1 MGNMACCESPN
12 NTKPANQNNTQ
23 VNKHV
28 DTLSPDNT
36 KLSSK
41 NPGIK
46 TTPNDGLIEE
56 PNLPREGK
64 PTSIGSS
71 AKMSGHN
78 SGGRISPASSVK
90 KNYSKL
96 PKDKIKPFKMANSF
110 LAHNKIIVCMIELE
124 NKQIATGSYDNTIK
138 IWDVNNQN
146 CENEIKE
153 DGKVFAL
160 LEFEPNLLLSA
171 IDKTPD
177 DVQEI
182 SQIRSEDIVINL
194 WDLNSANSDNK
205 IIHSF
210 TGHQLRINCLVKC
223 DDKFFAS
230 CSNDGDIIIWDYHLK
245 RQVNVLRG
253 HGDCVLCM
261 IQLNDGKL
269 CTGSADMTIKIW
281 DWERGLCEN
290 TLSGNTHWV
299 KCLCQLNNGYIISG
313 SHDNAV
319 IIWDNNYQK
328 VSDLKG
334 HSRSVRSICQIG
346 KTNYIATASFDH
358 TIRIWNI
365 INNECVQTLTEHV
378 SSVINVIYHS
388 EGYLISSSNDKTIKI
403 WKNA

>member
-12 NTKPANQNNTQ
+12 NTRPANQNNTQ

-28 DTLSPDNT
+28 DTLPPDNT
-36 KLSSK
+36 KLNSK
-41 NPGIK
+41 NPGTK
-46 TTPNDGLIEE
+46 TTPNNGLIEE
-56 PNLPREGK
+56 PSLSMEGK
-64 PTSIGSS
+64 RISIGTSV
-71 AKMSGHN
+71 KMSSHN

-138 IWDVNNQN
+138 IWDINNQN
-146 CENEIKE
+146 CENEIIE

-230 CSNDGDIIIWDYHLK
+230 CSNDGEIIIWDYHLRK
-245 RQVNVLRG
+245 KVHNLYG
-253 HGDCVLCM
+253 HADCILCL
-261 IQLNDGKL
+261 IRLNNGNL
-269 CTGSADMTIKIW
+269 CSGSADMTIKIW
-281 DWERGLCEN
+281 NWENASCIA
-290 TLSGNTHWV
+290 TLTGNKHWV
-299 KCLCQLNNGYIISG
+299 KCLCQLSNGYILSG
-313 SHDNAV
+313 SHDNL
-319 IIWDNNYQK
+319 IKIWDSYNQF
-328 VSDLKG
+328 VTDLKG
-334 HSRSVRSICQIG
+334 HTESVRSICQIG
-346 KTNYIATASFDH
+346 KTNYIASASFDH
-358 TIRIWNI
+358 TIKIWDLNT
-365 INNECVQTLTEHV
+365 NECIQTLTEHT
-378 SSVINVIYHS
+378 SSVINILYHS
-388 EGYLISSSNDKTIKI
+388 DGYLISSSKDKTIKI
-403 WKNA
+403 WK

>member
-12 NTKPANQNNTQ
+12 NTRPANQNNTQ

-28 DTLSPDNT
+28 DTLAPDNT
-36 KLSSK
+36 KLNSK

-56 PNLPREGK
+56 PNLSREGK
-64 PTSIGSS
+64 RISIGSS
-71 AKMSGHN
+71 VKMSSHN

-146 CENEIKE
+146 CENEIIE

-230 CSNDGDIIIWDYHLK
+230 CSNDGEIIIWDYHLRK
-245 RQVNVLRG
+245 KVHNLLG
-253 HGDCVLCM
+253 HADCILCL
-261 IQLNDGKL
+261 IRLNNGNL
-269 CTGSADMTIKIW
+269 CSGSADKTIKIW
-281 DWERGLCEN
+281 NWENASCIA
-290 TLSGNTHWV
+290 TLTGNEHWV
-299 KCLCQLNNGYIISG
+299 KCLCQLSNGYILSG
-313 SHDNAV
+313 SHDNL
-319 IIWDNNYQK
+319 IKIWDSYNQF
-328 VSDLKG
+328 VTDLKG
-334 HSRSVRSICQIG
+334 HTESVRSICQIG
-346 KTNYIATASFDH
+346 KTNYIASASFDH
-358 TIRIWNI
+358 TIKIWDLNT
-365 INNECVQTLTEHV
+365 NECIQTLTEHT
-378 SSVINVIYHS
+378 SSVINILYHS
-388 EGYLISSSNDKTIKI
+388 DGYLISSSKDKTIKI
-403 WKNA
+403 WK

>member
-12 NTKPANQNNTQ
+12 NTRPANQNNTQ

-56 PNLPREGK
+56 PNLSREGK
-64 PTSIGSS
+64 RISIGSS
-71 AKMSGHN
+71 VKMSSHN

-146 CENEIKE
+146 CENEIIE

-230 CSNDGDIIIWDYHLK
+230 CSNDGEIIIWDYHLRK
-245 RQVNVLRG
+245 KVHNLYG
-253 HGDCVLCM
+253 HADCILCL
-261 IQLNDGKL
+261 IRLNDGNL
-269 CTGSADMTIKIW
+269 CSGSADKTIKIW
-281 DWERGLCEN
+281 NWENASCIA
-290 TLSGNTHWV
+290 TLEGNEHWV
-299 KCLCQLNNGYIISG
+299 KCLCQLSNGYILSG
-313 SHDNAV
+313 SHDNL
-319 IIWDNNYQK
+319 IKIWDNYNQF
-328 VSDLKG
+328 VTDLKG
-334 HSRSVRSICQIG
+334 HTESVRSICQIG
-346 KTNYIATASFDH
+346 KTNYIASASFDH
-358 TIRIWNI
+358 TIKIWDLNT
-365 INNECVQTLTEHV
+365 NECIQTLTEHT
-378 SSVINVIYHS
+378 SSVINILYHS
-388 EGYLISSSNDKTIKI
+388 DGYLISSSKDKTIKI
-403 WKNA
+403 WK

>member
-1 MGNMACCESPN
+1 MGNMACCESTN
-12 NTKPANQNNTQ
+12 NTKPANPKTNTQ
-23 VNKHV
+23 TNKHI
-28 DTLSPDNT
+28 DTLPPDNT
-36 KLSSK
+36 KLNSK

-56 PNLPREGK
+56 PNLSREGK
-64 PTSIGSS
+64 RISIGSS
-71 AKMSGHN
+71 VKMSSHN

-146 CENEIKE
+146 CENEIIE

-230 CSNDGDIIIWDYHLK
+230 CSNDGEIIIWDYHLRK
-245 RQVNVLRG
+245 KVHNLLG
-253 HGDCVLCM
+253 HADCILCL
-261 IQLNDGKL
+261 IRLNNGNL
-269 CTGSADMTIKIW
+269 CSGSADKTIKIW
-281 DWERGLCEN
+281 NWENASCIA
-290 TLSGNTHWV
+290 TLTGNEHWV
-299 KCLCQLNNGYIISG
+299 KCLCQLSNGYILSG
-313 SHDNAV
+313 SHDNL
-319 IIWDNNYQK
+319 IKIWDSYNQF
-328 VSDLKG
+328 VTDLKG
-334 HSRSVRSICQIG
+334 HTESVRSICQIG
-346 KTNYIATASFDH
+346 KTNYIASASFDH
-358 TIRIWNI
+358 TIKIWDLNT
-365 INNECVQTLTEHV
+365 NECIQTLTEHT
-378 SSVINVIYHS
+378 SSVINILYHS
-388 EGYLISSSNDKTIKI
+388 DGYLISSSKDKTIKI
-403 WKNA
+403 WK

>member
-12 NTKPANQNNTQ
+12 NTRPANQNNTQ

-36 KLSSK
+36 KLNSK

-56 PNLPREGK
+56 PNLSREGK
-64 PTSIGSS
+64 RISIGSS
-71 AKMSGHN
+71 VKMSSHN

-138 IWDVNNQN
+138 IWDINNQN
-146 CENEIKE
+146 CENEIIE

-230 CSNDGDIIIWDYHLK
+230 CSNDGEIIIWDYHLRK
-245 RQVNVLRG
+245 KVHNLLG
-253 HGDCVLCM
+253 HADCILCL
-261 IQLNDGKL
+261 IRLNNGNL
-269 CTGSADMTIKIW
+269 CSGSADKTIKIW
-281 DWERGLCEN
+281 NWENASCIA
-290 TLSGNTHWV
+290 TLTGNEHWV
-299 KCLCQLNNGYIISG
+299 KCLCQLSNGYILSG
-313 SHDNAV
+313 SHDNL
-319 IIWDNNYQK
+319 IKIWDNYNQF
-328 VSDLKG
+328 VTDLKG
-334 HSRSVRSICQIG
+334 HTESVRSICQIG
-346 KTNYIATASFDH
+346 KTNYIASASFDH
-358 TIRIWNI
+358 TIKIWDLNT
-365 INNECVQTLTEHV
+365 NECIQTLTEHT
-378 SSVINVIYHS
+378 SSVINILYHS
-388 EGYLISSSNDKTIKI
+388 DGYLISSSKDKTIKI
-403 WKNA
+403 WK

>member
-12 NTKPANQNNTQ
+12 NTRPANQNNTQ

-28 DTLSPDNT
+28 DTLPPDNT
-36 KLSSK
+36 KLNSK

-56 PNLPREGK
+56 PNLSREGK
-64 PTSIGSS
+64 RISIGSS
-71 AKMSGHN
+71 VKMSSHN

-138 IWDVNNQN
+138 IWDINNQN
-146 CENEIKE
+146 CENEIIE

-230 CSNDGDIIIWDYHLK
+230 CSNDGEIIIWDYHLRK
-245 RQVNVLRG
+245 KVHNLYG
-253 HGDCVLCM
+253 HADCILCL
-261 IQLNDGKL
+261 IRLNNGNL
-269 CTGSADMTIKIW
+269 CSGSADKTIKIW
-281 DWERGLCEN
+281 NWENASCIA
-290 TLSGNTHWV
+290 TLKGNEHWV
-299 KCLCQLNNGYIISG
+299 KCLCQLSNGYILSG
-313 SHDNAV
+313 SHDNL
-319 IIWDNNYQK
+319 IKIWDSYNQF
-328 VSDLKG
+328 VTDLKG
-334 HSRSVRSICQIG
+334 HTESVRSICQIG
-346 KTNYIATASFDH
+346 KTNYIASASFDH
-358 TIRIWNI
+358 TIKIWDLNT
-365 INNECVQTLTEHV
+365 NECIQTLTEHT
-378 SSVINVIYHS
+378 SSVINILYHS
-388 EGYLISSSNDKTIKI
+388 DGYLISSSKDKTIKI
-403 WKNA
+403 WK

>member
-12 NTKPANQNNTQ
+12 NTRPANQNNTQ

-36 KLSSK
+36 KLNSK

-56 PNLPREGK
+56 PNLSREGK
-64 PTSIGSS
+64 RISIGSS
-71 AKMSGHN
+71 VKMSSHN

-146 CENEIKE
+146 CENEIIE

-230 CSNDGDIIIWDYHLK
+230 CSNDGEIIIWDYHLRK
-245 RQVNVLRG
+245 KVHNLLG
-253 HGDCVLCM
+253 HADCILCL
-261 IQLNDGKL
+261 IRLNNGNL
-269 CTGSADMTIKIW
+269 CSGSADKTIKIW
-281 DWERGLCEN
+281 NWENASCIA
-290 TLSGNTHWV
+290 TLEGNEHWV
-299 KCLCQLNNGYIISG
+299 KCLCQLSNGYILSG
-313 SHDNAV
+313 SHDNL
-319 IIWDNNYQK
+319 IKIWDNYNQF
-328 VSDLKG
+328 VTDLKG
-334 HSRSVRSICQIG
+334 HTESVRSICQIG
-346 KTNYIATASFDH
+346 KTNYIASASFDH
-358 TIRIWNI
+358 TIKIWDLNT
-365 INNECVQTLTEHV
+365 NECIQTLTEHT
-378 SSVINVIYHS
+378 SSVINILYHS
-388 EGYLISSSNDKTIKI
+388 DGYLISSSKDKTIKI
-403 WKNA
+403 WK

>member
-12 NTKPANQNNTQ
+12 NTRPANQNNTQ

-28 DTLSPDNT
+28 DTLPPDNT
-36 KLSSK
+36 KLNSK

-56 PNLPREGK
+56 PNLSRGGK
-64 PTSIGSS
+64 RISIGSS
-71 AKMSGHN
+71 VKMSSHN

-146 CENEIKE
+146 CENEIIE

-230 CSNDGDIIIWDYHLK
+230 CSNDGEIIIWDYHLRK
-245 RQVNVLRG
+245 KVHNLLG
-253 HGDCVLCM
+253 HADCILCL
-261 IQLNDGKL
+261 IRLNNGNL
-269 CTGSADMTIKIW
+269 CSGSADKTIKIW
-281 DWERGLCEN
+281 NWENASCIA
-290 TLSGNTHWV
+290 TLEGNEHWV
-299 KCLCQLNNGYIISG
+299 KCLCQLSNGYILSG
-313 SHDNAV
+313 SHDNL
-319 IIWDNNYQK
+319 IKIWDNYNQF
-328 VSDLKG
+328 VTDLKG
-334 HSRSVRSICQIG
+334 HTESVRSICQIG
-346 KTNYIATASFDH
+346 KTNYIASASFDH
-358 TIRIWNI
+358 TIKIWDLNT
-365 INNECVQTLTEHV
+365 NECIQTLTEHT
-378 SSVINVIYHS
+378 SSVINILYHS
-388 EGYLISSSNDKTIKI
+388 DGYLISSSKDKTIKI
-403 WKNA
+403 WK

>member
-12 NTKPANQNNTQ
+12 NTRPANQNNTQ

-28 DTLSPDNT
+28 DTLPPDNT
-36 KLSSK
+36 KLNSK

-56 PNLPREGK
+56 PNLSREGK
-64 PTSIGSS
+64 RISIGSS
-71 AKMSGHN
+71 VKMSSHN

-146 CENEIKE
+146 CENEIIE

-230 CSNDGDIIIWDYHLK
+230 CSNDGEIIIWDYHLRK
-245 RQVNVLRG
+245 KVHNLLG
-253 HGDCVLCM
+253 HADCILCL
-261 IQLNDGKL
+261 IRLNNGNL
-269 CTGSADMTIKIW
+269 CSGSADKTIKIW
-281 DWERGLCEN
+281 NWENASCIA
-290 TLSGNTHWV
+290 TLTGNEHWV
-299 KCLCQLNNGYIISG
+299 KCLCQLSNGYILSG
-313 SHDNAV
+313 SHDNL
-319 IIWDNNYQK
+319 IKIWDSYNQF
-328 VSDLKG
+328 VTDLKG
-334 HSRSVRSICQIG
+334 HTESVRSICQIG
-346 KTNYIATASFDH
+346 KTNYIASASFDH
-358 TIRIWNI
+358 TIKIWDLNT
-365 INNECVQTLTEHV
+365 NECIQTLTEHT
-378 SSVINVIYHS
+378 SSVINILYHS
-388 EGYLISSSNDKTIKI
+388 DGYLISSSKDKTIKI
-403 WKNA
+403 WK

>member
-1 MGNMACCESPN
+1 MGNMACCESTN
-12 NTKPANQNNTQ
+12 NTKPANPKTNTQ
-23 VNKHV
+23 TNKHI
-28 DTLSPDNT
+28 DTLPPDNT
-36 KLSSK
+36 KLNSK
-41 NPGIK
+41 SPGIK

-56 PNLPREGK
+56 PNLSREGK
-64 PTSIGSS
+64 RISIGSS
-71 AKMSGHN
+71 VKMSSHN

-146 CENEIKE
+146 CENEIIE

-230 CSNDGDIIIWDYHLK
+230 CSNDGEIIIWDYHLRK
-245 RQVNVLRG
+245 KVHNLLG
-253 HGDCVLCM
+253 HADCILCL
-261 IQLNDGKL
+261 IRLNDGNL
-269 CTGSADMTIKIW
+269 CSGSADKTIKIW
-281 DWERGLCEN
+281 NWENASCIA
-290 TLSGNTHWV
+290 TLEGNEHWV
-299 KCLCQLNNGYIISG
+299 KCLCQLSNGYILSG
-313 SHDNAV
+313 SHDNL
-319 IIWDNNYQK
+319 IKIWDNYNQF
-328 VSDLKG
+328 VTDLKG
-334 HSRSVRSICQIG
+334 HTESVRSICQIG
-346 KTNYIATASFDH
+346 KTNYIASASFDH
-358 TIRIWNI
+358 TIKIWDLNT
-365 INNECVQTLTEHV
+365 NECIQTLTEHT
-378 SSVINVIYHS
+378 SSVINILYHS
-388 EGYLISSSNDKTIKI
+388 DGYLISSSKDKTIKI
-403 WKNA
+403 WK

>member
-12 NTKPANQNNTQ
+12 NTRPANQNNTQ

-28 DTLSPDNT
+28 DTLPPDNT

-56 PNLPREGK
+56 PNLSREGK
-64 PTSIGSS
+64 RISIGSS
-71 AKMSGHN
+71 VKMSSHN

-138 IWDVNNQN
+138 IWDINNQN
-146 CENEIKE
+146 CENEIIE

-171 IDKTPD
+171 VDKTPD

-230 CSNDGDIIIWDYHLK
+230 CSNDGEIIIWDYHLRK
-245 RQVNVLRG
+245 KVHNLYG
-253 HGDCVLCM
+253 HADCILCL
-261 IQLNDGKL
+261 IRLNNGNL
-269 CTGSADMTIKIW
+269 CSGSADKTIKIW
-281 DWERGLCEN
+281 NWENASCIA
-290 TLSGNTHWV
+290 TLEGNEHWV
-299 KCLCQLNNGYIISG
+299 KCLCQLSNGYILSG
-313 SHDNAV
+313 SHDNL
-319 IIWDNNYQK
+319 IKIWDNYNQF
-328 VSDLKG
+328 VTDLKG
-334 HSRSVRSICQIG
+334 HTESVRSICQIG
-346 KTNYIATASFDH
+346 KTNYIASASFDH
-358 TIRIWNI
+358 TIKIWDLNT
-365 INNECVQTLTEHV
+365 NECIQTLTEHT
-378 SSVINVIYHS
+378 SSVINILYHS
-388 EGYLISSSNDKTIKI
+388 DGYLISSSKDKTIKI
-403 WKNA
+403 WK

>member
-1 MGNMACCESPN
+1 MGNMACCESTN
-12 NTKPANQNNTQ
+12 NTKPANPKTNTQ
-23 VNKHV
+23 TNKHI
-28 DTLSPDNT
+28 DTLPPDNT
-36 KLSSK
+36 KLNSK

-56 PNLPREGK
+56 PNLSREGK
-64 PTSIGSS
+64 RISIGSS
-71 AKMSGHN
+71 VKMSSHN

-146 CENEIKE
+146 CENEIIE

-230 CSNDGDIIIWDYHLK
+230 CSNDGEIIIWDYHLRK
-245 RQVNVLRG
+245 KVHNLLG
-253 HGDCVLCM
+253 HADCILCL
-261 IQLNDGKL
+261 IRLNNGNL
-269 CTGSADMTIKIW
+269 CSGSADKTIKIW
-281 DWERGLCEN
+281 NWENASCIA
-290 TLSGNTHWV
+290 TLKGNEHWV
-299 KCLCQLNNGYIISG
+299 KCLCQLSNGYILSG
-313 SHDNAV
+313 SHDNL
-319 IIWDNNYQK
+319 IKIWDNYNQF
-328 VSDLKG
+328 VTDLKG
-334 HSRSVRSICQIG
+334 HTESVRSICQIG
-346 KTNYIATASFDH
+346 KTNYIASASFDH
-358 TIRIWNI
+358 TIKIWDLNT
-365 INNECVQTLTEHV
+365 NECIQTLTEHT
-378 SSVINVIYHS
+378 SSVINILYHS
-388 EGYLISSSNDKTIKI
+388 DGYLISSSKDKTIKI
-403 WKNA
+403 WK

>member
-1 MGNMACCESPN
+1 MGNMACCESTN
-12 NTKPANQNNTQ
+12 NTKANPKTNTQ
-23 VNKHV
+23 TNKHI
-28 DTLSPDNT
+28 DTLPPDNT
-36 KLSSK
+36 KLNSK

-64 PTSIGSS
+64 TTSIGSS
-71 AKMSGHN
+71 VKMSSHN

-146 CENEIKE
+146 CENEIIE

-230 CSNDGDIIIWDYHLK
+230 CSNDGEIIIWDYHLRK
-245 RQVNVLRG
+245 KVHNLLG
-253 HGDCVLCM
+253 HADCILCL
-261 IQLNDGKL
+261 IRLNNGNL
-269 CTGSADMTIKIW
+269 CSGSADKTIKIW
-281 DWERGLCEN
+281 NWENASCIA
-290 TLSGNTHWV
+290 TLTGNEHWV
-299 KCLCQLNNGYIISG
+299 KCLCQLSNGYILSG
-313 SHDNAV
+313 SHDNL
-319 IIWDNNYQK
+319 IKIWDNYNQF
-328 VSDLKG
+328 VTDLKG
-334 HSRSVRSICQIG
+334 HTESVRSICQIG
-346 KTNYIATASFDH
+346 KTNYIASASFDH
-358 TIRIWNI
+358 TIKIWDLNT
-365 INNECVQTLTEHV
+365 NECIQTLTEHT
-378 SSVINVIYHS
+378 SSVINILYHS
-388 EGYLISSSNDKTIKI
+388 DGYLISSSKDKTIKI
-403 WKNA
+403 WK

>member
-12 NTKPANQNNTQ
+12 NTRPANQNNTQ

-28 DTLSPDNT
+28 DTLPPDNT
-36 KLSSK
+36 KLNSK

-56 PNLPREGK
+56 PNLSREGK
-64 PTSIGSS
+64 RISIGSS
-71 AKMSGHN
+71 VKMSSHN
-78 SGGRISPASSVK
+78 SGGRISPVSSVK

-146 CENEIKE
+146 CENEIIE

-230 CSNDGDIIIWDYHLK
+230 CSNDGEIIIWDYHLRK
-245 RQVNVLRG
+245 KVHNLYG
-253 HGDCVLCM
+253 HADCILCL
-261 IQLNDGKL
+261 IRLNNGNL
-269 CTGSADMTIKIW
+269 CSGSADMTIKIW
-281 DWERGLCEN
+281 NWENASCIA
-290 TLSGNTHWV
+290 TLTGNKHWV
-299 KCLCQLNNGYIISG
+299 KCLCQLSNGYILSG
-313 SHDNAV
+313 SHDNL
-319 IIWDNNYQK
+319 IKIWDSYNQF
-328 VSDLKG
+328 VTDLKG
-334 HSRSVRSICQIG
+334 HTESVRSICQIG
-346 KTNYIATASFDH
+346 KTNYIASASFDH
-358 TIRIWNI
+358 TIKIWDLNT
-365 INNECVQTLTEHV
+365 NECIQTLTEHT
-378 SSVINVIYHS
+378 SSVINILYHS
-388 EGYLISSSNDKTIKI
+388 DGYLISSSKDKTIKI
-403 WKNA
+403 WK

>member
-12 NTKPANQNNTQ
+12 NTRPANQNNTQ

-28 DTLSPDNT
+28 DTLPPDNT

-56 PNLPREGK
+56 PNLSREGK
-64 PTSIGSS
+64 RISIGSS
-71 AKMSGHN
+71 VKMSSHN

-146 CENEIKE
+146 CENEIIE

-230 CSNDGDIIIWDYHLK
+230 CSNDGEIIIWDYHLRK
-245 RQVNVLRG
+245 KVHNLYG
-253 HGDCVLCM
+253 HADCILCL
-261 IQLNDGKL
+261 IRLNNGNL
-269 CTGSADMTIKIW
+269 CSGSADMTIKIW
-281 DWERGLCEN
+281 NWENASCIA
-290 TLSGNTHWV
+290 TLTGNEHWV
-299 KCLCQLNNGYIISG
+299 KCLCQLSNGYILSG
-313 SHDNAV
+313 SHDNL
-319 IIWDNNYQK
+319 IKIWDNYNQF
-328 VSDLKG
+328 VTDLKG
-334 HSRSVRSICQIG
+334 HTESVRSICQIG
-346 KTNYIATASFDH
+346 KTNYIASASFDH
-358 TIRIWNI
+358 TIKIWDLNT
-365 INNECVQTLTEHV
+365 NECIQTLTEHT
-378 SSVINVIYHS
+378 SSVINILYHS
-388 EGYLISSSNDKTIKI
+388 DGYLISSSKDKTIKI
-403 WKNA
+403 WK

>member
-1 MGNMACCESPN
+1 MGNMACCESTN
-12 NTKPANQNNTQ
+12 NTKPANPKTNTQ
-23 VNKHV
+23 TNKHI
-28 DTLSPDNT
+28 DTLPPDNT
-36 KLSSK
+36 KLNSK

-56 PNLPREGK
+56 PNLSREGK
-64 PTSIGSS
+64 RISIGSS
-71 AKMSGHN
+71 VKMSSHN

-146 CENEIKE
+146 CENEIIE

-230 CSNDGDIIIWDYHLK
+230 CSNDGEIIIWDYHLRK
-245 RQVNVLRG
+245 KVHNLLG
-253 HGDCVLCM
+253 HADCILCL
-261 IQLNDGKL
+261 IRLNNGNL
-269 CTGSADMTIKIW
+269 CSGSADKTIKIW
-281 DWERGLCEN
+281 NWENASCIA
-290 TLSGNTHWV
+290 TLTGNEHWV
-299 KCLCQLNNGYIISG
+299 KCLCQLSNGYILSG
-313 SHDNAV
+313 SHDNL
-319 IIWDNNYQK
+319 IKIWDNYNQF
-328 VSDLKG
+328 VTDLKG
-334 HSRSVRSICQIG
+334 HTESVRSICQIG
-346 KTNYIATASFDH
+346 KTNYIASASFDH
-358 TIRIWNI
+358 TIKIWDLNT
-365 INNECVQTLTEHV
+365 NECIQTLTEHT
-378 SSVINVIYHS
+378 SSVINILYHS
-388 EGYLISSSNDKTIKI
+388 DGYLISSSKDKTIKI
-403 WKNA
+403 WK

>member
-12 NTKPANQNNTQ
+12 NTRPANQNNTQ

-28 DTLSPDNT
+28 DTLPPDNT

-56 PNLPREGK
+56 PNLSREGK
-64 PTSIGSS
+64 RISIGSS
-71 AKMSGHN
+71 VKMSSHN

-146 CENEIKE
+146 CENEIIE

-230 CSNDGDIIIWDYHLK
+230 CSNDGEIIIWDYHLRK
-245 RQVNVLRG
+245 KVHNLLG
-253 HGDCVLCM
+253 HADCILCL
-261 IQLNDGKL
+261 IRLNNGNL
-269 CTGSADMTIKIW
+269 CSGSADKTIKIW
-281 DWERGLCEN
+281 NWENASCIA
-290 TLSGNTHWV
+290 TLTGNEHWV
-299 KCLCQLNNGYIISG
+299 KCLCQLSNGYILSG
-313 SHDNAV
+313 SHDNL
-319 IIWDNNYQK
+319 IKIWDSYNQF
-328 VSDLKG
+328 VTDLKG
-334 HSRSVRSICQIG
+334 HTESVRSICQIG
-346 KTNYIATASFDH
+346 KTNYIASASFDH
-358 TIRIWNI
+358 TIKIWDLNT
-365 INNECVQTLTEHV
+365 NECIQTLTEHT
-378 SSVINVIYHS
+378 SSVINILYHS
-388 EGYLISSSNDKTIKI
+388 DGYLISSSKDKTIKI
-403 WKNA
+403 WK

>member
-12 NTKPANQNNTQ
+12 NTRPANQNNTQ

-28 DTLSPDNT
+28 DTLPPDNT

-41 NPGIK
+41 NTGIK

-56 PNLPREGK
+56 PNLSREGK
-64 PTSIGSS
+64 RISIGSS
-71 AKMSGHN
+71 VKMSSHN

-146 CENEIKE
+146 CENEIIE

-230 CSNDGDIIIWDYHLK
+230 CSNDGEIIIWDYHLRK
-245 RQVNVLRG
+245 KVHNLLG
-253 HGDCVLCM
+253 HADCILCL
-261 IQLNDGKL
+261 IRLNNGNL
-269 CTGSADMTIKIW
+269 CSGSADKTIKIW
-281 DWERGLCEN
+281 NWENASCIA
-290 TLSGNTHWV
+290 TLTGNEHWV
-299 KCLCQLNNGYIISG
+299 KCLCQLSNGYILSG
-313 SHDNAV
+313 SHDNL
-319 IIWDNNYQK
+319 IKIWDNYNQF
-328 VSDLKG
+328 VTDLKG
-334 HSRSVRSICQIG
+334 HTESVRSICQIG
-346 KTNYIATASFDH
+346 KTNYIASASFDH
-358 TIRIWNI
+358 TIKIWDLNT
-365 INNECVQTLTEHV
+365 NECIQTLTEHT
-378 SSVINVIYHS
+378 SSVINILYHS
-388 EGYLISSSNDKTIKI
+388 DGYLISSSKDKTIKI
-403 WKNA
+403 WK

>member
-12 NTKPANQNNTQ
+12 NTRPANQNNTQ

-28 DTLSPDNT
+28 DTLPPDNT

-56 PNLPREGK
+56 PNLSREGK
-64 PTSIGSS
+64 RISIGSS
-71 AKMSGHN
+71 VKMSSHN

-146 CENEIKE
+146 CENEIIE

-230 CSNDGDIIIWDYHLK
+230 CSNDGEIIIWDYHLRK
-245 RQVNVLRG
+245 KVHNLLG
-253 HGDCVLCM
+253 HADCILCL
-261 IQLNDGKL
+261 IRLNNGNL
-269 CTGSADMTIKIW
+269 CSGSADKTIKIW
-281 DWERGLCEN
+281 NWENASCIA
-290 TLSGNTHWV
+290 TLEGNEHWV
-299 KCLCQLNNGYIISG
+299 KCLCQLSNGYILSG
-313 SHDNAV
+313 SHDNL
-319 IIWDNNYQK
+319 IKIWDSYNQF
-328 VSDLKG
+328 VTDLKG
-334 HSRSVRSICQIG
+334 HTESVRSICQIG
-346 KTNYIATASFDH
+346 KTNYIASASFDH
-358 TIRIWNI
+358 TIKIWDLNT
-365 INNECVQTLTEHV
+365 NECIQTLTEHT
-378 SSVINVIYHS
+378 SSVINILYHS
-388 EGYLISSSNDKTIKI
+388 DGYLISSSKDKTIKI
-403 WKNA
+403 WK

>member
-28 DTLSPDNT
+28 DTLPPDNT

-41 NPGIK
+41 NPGTK
-46 TTPNDGLIEE
+46 TTPKNGLIEE
-56 PNLPREGK
+56 PSLPREGK
-64 PTSIGSS
+64 RISIGSS
-71 AKMSGHN
+71 VKMSSHN

-230 CSNDGDIIIWDYHLK
+230 CSNDGEIIIWDYHLRK
-245 RQVNVLRG
+245 KVHNLLG
-253 HGDCVLCM
+253 HADCILCL
-261 IQLNDGKL
+261 IRLNNGNL
-269 CTGSADMTIKIW
+269 CSGSADKTIKIW
-281 DWERGLCEN
+281 NWENASCIA
-290 TLSGNTHWV
+290 TLEGNEHWV
-299 KCLCQLNNGYIISG
+299 KCLCQLSNGYILSG
-313 SHDNAV
+313 SHDNL
-319 IIWDNNYQK
+319 IKIWDSYNQF
-328 VSDLKG
+328 VTDLKG
-334 HSRSVRSICQIG
+334 HTESVRSICQIG
-346 KTNYIATASFDH
+346 KTNYIASASFDH
-358 TIRIWNI
+358 TIKIWDLNT
-365 INNECVQTLTEHV
+365 NECIQTLTEHT
-378 SSVINVIYHS
+378 SSVINILYHS
-388 EGYLISSSNDKTIKI
+388 DGYLISSSKDKTIKI
-403 WKNA
+403 WK

>member
-12 NTKPANQNNTQ
+12 NTRPANQNNTQ

-28 DTLSPDNT
+28 DTLPPDNT

-56 PNLPREGK
+56 PNLSREGK
-64 PTSIGSS
+64 RISIGSS
-71 AKMSGHN
+71 VKMSSHN

-146 CENEIKE
+146 CENEIIE

-230 CSNDGDIIIWDYHLK
+230 CSNDGEIIIWDYHLRK
-245 RQVNVLRG
+245 KVHNLLG
-253 HGDCVLCM
+253 HADCILCL
-261 IQLNDGKL
+261 IRLNNGNL
-269 CTGSADMTIKIW
+269 CSGSADKTIKIW
-281 DWERGLCEN
+281 NWENASCIA
-290 TLSGNTHWV
+290 TLEGNEHWV
-299 KCLCQLNNGYIISG
+299 KCLCQLSNGYILSG
-313 SHDNAV
+313 SHDNL
-319 IIWDNNYQK
+319 IKIWDNYNQF
-328 VSDLKG
+328 VTDLKG
-334 HSRSVRSICQIG
+334 HTESVRSICQIG
-346 KTNYIATASFDH
+346 KTNYIASASFDH
-358 TIRIWNI
+358 TIKIWDLNT
-365 INNECVQTLTEHV
+365 NECIQTLTEHT
-378 SSVINVIYHS
+378 SSVINILYHPD
-388 EGYLISSSNDKTIKI
+388 GYLISSSKDKTIKI
-403 WKNA
+403 WK

>member
-12 NTKPANQNNTQ
+12 NTRPANQNNTQ
-23 VNKHV
+23 VNKHI

-36 KLSSK
+36 KLNSK

-56 PNLPREGK
+56 PNLSREGK
-64 PTSIGSS
+64 RISIGSS
-71 AKMSGHN
+71 VKMSSHN

-146 CENEIKE
+146 CENEIIE

-230 CSNDGDIIIWDYHLK
+230 CSNDGEIIIWDYHLRK
-245 RQVNVLRG
+245 KVHKLLG
-253 HGDCVLCM
+253 HADCILCL
-261 IQLNDGKL
+261 IRLNNGNL
-269 CTGSADMTIKIW
+269 CSGSADMTIKIW
-281 DWERGLCEN
+281 NWENASCIA
-290 TLSGNTHWV
+290 TLTGNEHWV
-299 KCLCQLNNGYIISG
+299 KCLCQLSNGYILSG
-313 SHDNAV
+313 SHDNL
-319 IIWDNNYQK
+319 IKIWDSYNQF
-328 VSDLKG
+328 VTDLKG
-334 HSRSVRSICQIG
+334 HTESVRSICQIG
-346 KTNYIATASFDH
+346 KTNYIASASFDH
-358 TIRIWNI
+358 TIKIWDLNT
-365 INNECVQTLTEHV
+365 NECIQTLTEHT
-378 SSVINVIYHS
+378 SSVINILYHS
-388 EGYLISSSNDKTIKI
+388 DGYLISSSKDKTIKI
-403 WKNA
+403 WK

>member
-12 NTKPANQNNTQ
+12 NTRPANQNNTQ

-28 DTLSPDNT
+28 DTLPPDNT

-56 PNLPREGK
+56 PNLSREGK
-64 PTSIGSS
+64 RISIGSS
-71 AKMSGHN
+71 VKMSSHN

-138 IWDVNNQN
+138 IWDINNQN
-146 CENEIKE
+146 CENEIIE

-230 CSNDGDIIIWDYHLK
+230 CSNDGEIIIWDYHLRK
-245 RQVNVLRG
+245 KVHNLLG
-253 HGDCVLCM
+253 HADCILCL
-261 IQLNDGKL
+261 IRLNNGNL
-269 CTGSADMTIKIW
+269 CSGSADKTIKIW
-281 DWERGLCEN
+281 NWENASCIA
-290 TLSGNTHWV
+290 TLTGNEHWV
-299 KCLCQLNNGYIISG
+299 KCLCQLSNGYILSG
-313 SHDNAV
+313 SHDNL
-319 IIWDNNYQK
+319 IKIWDSYNQF
-328 VSDLKG
+328 VTDLRG
-334 HSRSVRSICQIG
+334 HTESVRSICQIG
-346 KTNYIATASFDH
+346 KTNYIASASFDH
-358 TIRIWNI
+358 TIKIWDLNT
-365 INNECVQTLTEHV
+365 NECIQTLTEHT
-378 SSVINVIYHS
+378 SSVINILYHS
-388 EGYLISSSNDKTIKI
+388 DGYLISSSKDKTIKI
-403 WKNA
+403 WK

>member
-1 MGNMACCESPN
+1 MGNMACCESTN
-12 NTKPANQNNTQ
+12 NTKPANPKTNTQ
-23 VNKHV
+23 TNKHI
-28 DTLSPDNT
+28 DTLPPDNT
-36 KLSSK
+36 KLNSK

-56 PNLPREGK
+56 PNLSREGK
-64 PTSIGSS
+64 RISIGSS
-71 AKMSGHN
+71 VKMSSHN

-146 CENEIKE
+146 CENEIIE

-230 CSNDGDIIIWDYHLK
+230 CSNDGEIIIWDYHLRK
-245 RQVNVLRG
+245 KVHNLYG
-253 HGDCVLCM
+253 HADCILCL
-261 IQLNDGKL
+261 IRLNNGNL
-269 CTGSADMTIKIW
+269 CSGSADKTIKIW
-281 DWERGLCEN
+281 NWENASCIA
-290 TLSGNTHWV
+290 TLEGNEHWV
-299 KCLCQLNNGYIISG
+299 KCLCQLSNGYILSG
-313 SHDNAV
+313 SHDNL
-319 IIWDNNYQK
+319 IKIWDNYNQF
-328 VSDLKG
+328 VTDLKG
-334 HSRSVRSICQIG
+334 HTESVRSICQIG
-346 KTNYIATASFDH
+346 KTNYIASASFDH
-358 TIRIWNI
+358 TIKIWDLNT
-365 INNECVQTLTEHV
+365 NECIQTLTEHT
-378 SSVINVIYHS
+378 SSVINILYHS
-388 EGYLISSSNDKTIKI
+388 DGYLISSSKDKTIKI
-403 WKNA
+403 WK

>member
-28 DTLSPDNT
+28 DTLPPDNT
-36 KLSSK
+36 KLNSK

-56 PNLPREGK
+56 PNLSREGK
-64 PTSIGSS
+64 RISIGSS
-71 AKMSGHN
+71 VKMSSHN

-146 CENEIKE
+146 CENEIIE

-230 CSNDGDIIIWDYHLK
+230 CSNDGEIIIWDYHLRK
-245 RQVNVLRG
+245 KVHKLLG
-253 HGDCVLCM
+253 HADCILCL
-261 IQLNDGKL
+261 IRLNNGNL
-269 CTGSADMTIKIW
+269 CSGSADKTIKIW
-281 DWERGLCEN
+281 NWENASCIA
-290 TLSGNTHWV
+290 TLEGNEHWV
-299 KCLCQLNNGYIISG
+299 KCLCQLSNGYILSG
-313 SHDNAV
+313 SHDNL
-319 IIWDNNYQK
+319 IKIWDNYNQF
-328 VSDLKG
+328 VTDLKG
-334 HSRSVRSICQIG
+334 HTESVRSICQIG
-346 KTNYIATASFDH
+346 KTNYIASASFDH
-358 TIRIWNI
+358 TIKIWDLNT
-365 INNECVQTLTEHV
+365 NECIQTLTEHT
-378 SSVINVIYHS
+378 SSVINILYHS
-388 EGYLISSSNDKTIKI
+388 DGYLISSSKDKTIKI
-403 WKNA
+403 WK

>member
-28 DTLSPDNT
+28 DTLPPDNT

-56 PNLPREGK
+56 PNLSREGK
-64 PTSIGSS
+64 RISIGSS
-71 AKMSGHN
+71 VKMSSHN

-146 CENEIKE
+146 CENEIIE

-182 SQIRSEDIVINL
+182 SQISSEDIVINL

-230 CSNDGDIIIWDYHLK
+230 CSNDGEIIIWDYHLRK
-245 RQVNVLRG
+245 KVHNLYG
-253 HGDCVLCM
+253 HADCILCL
-261 IQLNDGKL
+261 IRLNNGNL
-269 CTGSADMTIKIW
+269 CSGSADMTIKIW
-281 DWERGLCEN
+281 NWENASCIA
-290 TLSGNTHWV
+290 TLTGNKHWV
-299 KCLCQLNNGYIISG
+299 KCLCQLSNGYILSG
-313 SHDNAV
+313 SHDNL
-319 IIWDNNYQK
+319 IKIWDSYNQF
-328 VSDLKG
+328 VTDLKG
-334 HSRSVRSICQIG
+334 HTESVRSICQIG
-346 KTNYIATASFDH
+346 KTNYIASASFDH
-358 TIRIWNI
+358 TIKIWDLNT
-365 INNECVQTLTEHV
+365 NECIQTLTEHT
-378 SSVINVIYHS
+378 SSVINILYHS
-388 EGYLISSSNDKTIKI
+388 DGYLISSSKDKTIKI
-403 WKNA
+403 WK

>member
-12 NTKPANQNNTQ
+12 NTRPANQNNTQ

-28 DTLSPDNT
+28 DTLPPDNT

-56 PNLPREGK
+56 PNLSREGK
-64 PTSIGSS
+64 RISIGSS
-71 AKMSGHN
+71 VKMSSHN

-138 IWDVNNQN
+138 IWDINNQN
-146 CENEIKE
+146 CENEIIE

-230 CSNDGDIIIWDYHLK
+230 CSNDGEIIIWDYHLRK
-245 RQVNVLRG
+245 KVHNLLG
-253 HGDCVLCM
+253 HADCILCL
-261 IQLNDGKL
+261 IRLNNGNL
-269 CTGSADMTIKIW
+269 CSGSADKTIKIW
-281 DWERGLCEN
+281 NWENASCIA
-290 TLSGNTHWV
+290 TLTGNEHWV
-299 KCLCQLNNGYIISG
+299 KCLCQLSNGYILSG
-313 SHDNAV
+313 SHDNL
-319 IIWDNNYQK
+319 IKIWDSYNQF
-328 VSDLKG
+328 VTDLKG
-334 HSRSVRSICQIG
+334 HTESVRSICQIG
-346 KTNYIATASFDH
+346 KTNYIASASFDH
-358 TIRIWNI
+358 TIKIWDLNT
-365 INNECVQTLTEHV
+365 NECIQTLTEHT
-378 SSVINVIYHS
+378 SSVINILYHS
-388 EGYLISSSNDKTIKI
+388 DGYLISSSKDKTIKI
-403 WKNA
+403 WK

>member
-28 DTLSPDNT
+28 DTLPPDNT
-36 KLSSK
+36 KLNSK

-56 PNLPREGK
+56 PNLSREGK
-64 PTSIGSS
+64 RISIGSS
-71 AKMSGHN
+71 VKMSSHN

-146 CENEIKE
+146 CENEIIE

-230 CSNDGDIIIWDYHLK
+230 CSNDGEIIIWDYHLRK
-245 RQVNVLRG
+245 KVHNLLG
-253 HGDCVLCM
+253 HADCILCL
-261 IQLNDGKL
+261 IRLNNGNL
-269 CTGSADMTIKIW
+269 CSGSADKTIKIW
-281 DWERGLCEN
+281 NWENASCIA
-290 TLSGNTHWV
+290 TLEGNEHWV
-299 KCLCQLNNGYIISG
+299 KCLCQLSNGYILSG
-313 SHDNAV
+313 SHDNL
-319 IIWDNNYQK
+319 IKIWDNYNQF
-328 VSDLKG
+328 VTDLKG
-334 HSRSVRSICQIG
+334 HSESVRSICQIG
-346 KTNYIATASFDH
+346 KTNYIASASFDH
-358 TIRIWNI
+358 TIKIWDLNT
-365 INNECVQTLTEHV
+365 NECIQTLTEHT
-378 SSVINVIYHS
+378 SSVINILYHS
-388 EGYLISSSNDKTIKI
+388 DGYLISSSKDKTIKI
-403 WKNA
+403 WK

>member
-12 NTKPANQNNTQ
+12 NTRPANQNNTQ

-28 DTLSPDNT
+28 DTLPPDNT
-36 KLSSK
+36 KLNSK

-56 PNLPREGK
+56 PNLSREGK
-64 PTSIGSS
+64 RISIGSS
-71 AKMSGHN
+71 VKMSSHN

-146 CENEIKE
+146 CENEIIE

-230 CSNDGDIIIWDYHLK
+230 CSNDGEIIIWDYHLRK
-245 RQVNVLRG
+245 KVHNLLG
-253 HGDCVLCM
+253 HADCILCL
-261 IQLNDGKL
+261 IRLNNGNL
-269 CTGSADMTIKIW
+269 CSGSADMTIKIW
-281 DWERGLCEN
+281 NWENASCIA
-290 TLSGNTHWV
+290 TLTGNEHWV
-299 KCLCQLNNGYIISG
+299 KCLCQLSNGYILSG
-313 SHDNAV
+313 SHDNL
-319 IIWDNNYQK
+319 IKIWDSYNQF
-328 VSDLKG
+328 VTDLKG
-334 HSRSVRSICQIG
+334 HTESVRSICQIG
-346 KTNYIATASFDH
+346 KTNYIASASFDH
-358 TIRIWNI
+358 TIKIWDLNT
-365 INNECVQTLTEHV
+365 NECIQTLTEHT
-378 SSVINVIYHS
+378 SSVINILYHS
-388 EGYLISSSNDKTIKI
+388 DGYLISSSKDKTIKI
-403 WKNA
+403 WK

>member
-1 MGNMACCESPN
+1 MGNMACCESTN
-12 NTKPANQNNTQ
+12 NTKPANPKTNTQ
-23 VNKHV
+23 TNKHI
-28 DTLSPDNT
+28 DTLPPDNT
-36 KLSSK
+36 KLNSK

-56 PNLPREGK
+56 PNLSREGK
-64 PTSIGSS
+64 RISIGSS
-71 AKMSGHN
+71 VKMSSHN

-138 IWDVNNQN
+138 IWDINNQN
-146 CENEIKE
+146 CENEIIE

-230 CSNDGDIIIWDYHLK
+230 CSNDGEIIIWDYHLRK
-245 RQVNVLRG
+245 KVHNLLG
-253 HGDCVLCM
+253 HADCILCL
-261 IQLNDGKL
+261 IRLNNGNL
-269 CTGSADMTIKIW
+269 CSGSADKTIKIW
-281 DWERGLCEN
+281 NWENASCIA
-290 TLSGNTHWV
+290 TLEGNEHWV
-299 KCLCQLNNGYIISG
+299 KCLCQLSNGYILSG
-313 SHDNAV
+313 SHDNL
-319 IIWDNNYQK
+319 IKIWDNYNQF
-328 VSDLKG
+328 VTDLKG
-334 HSRSVRSICQIG
+334 HTESVRSICQIG
-346 KTNYIATASFDH
+346 KTNYIASASFDH
-358 TIRIWNI
+358 TIKIWDLNT
-365 INNECVQTLTEHV
+365 NECIQTLTEHT
-378 SSVINVIYHS
+378 SSVINILYHS
-388 EGYLISSSNDKTIKI
+388 DGYLISSSKDKTIKI
-403 WKNA
+403 WK

>member
-12 NTKPANQNNTQ
+12 NTRPANQNNTQ

-28 DTLSPDNT
+28 DTLPPDNT
-36 KLSSK
+36 KLNSK

-56 PNLPREGK
+56 PNLSREGK
-64 PTSIGSS
+64 RISIGSS
-71 AKMSGHN
+71 VKMSSHN

-146 CENEIKE
+146 CENEIIE

-230 CSNDGDIIIWDYHLK
+230 CSNDGEIIIWDYHLRK
-245 RQVNVLRG
+245 KVHNLLG
-253 HGDCVLCM
+253 HADCILCL
-261 IQLNDGKL
+261 IRLNNGNL
-269 CTGSADMTIKIW
+269 CSGSADKTIKIW
-281 DWERGLCEN
+281 NWENASCIA
-290 TLSGNTHWV
+290 TLTGNEHWV
-299 KCLCQLNNGYIISG
+299 KCLCQLSNGYILSG
-313 SHDNAV
+313 SHDNL
-319 IIWDNNYQK
+319 IKIWDNYNQF
-328 VSDLKG
+328 VTDLKG
-334 HSRSVRSICQIG
+334 HTESVRSICQIG
-346 KTNYIATASFDH
+346 KTNYIASASFDH
-358 TIRIWNI
+358 TIKIWDLNT
-365 INNECVQTLTEHV
+365 NECIQTLTEHT
-378 SSVINVIYHS
+378 SSVINILYHS
-388 EGYLISSSNDKTIKI
+388 DGYLISSSKDKTIKI
-403 WKNA
+403 WK

>member
-12 NTKPANQNNTQ
+12 NTRPANQNNTQ

-28 DTLSPDNT
+28 DTLPPDNT
-36 KLSSK
+36 KLNSK

-56 PNLPREGK
+56 PNLSREGK
-64 PTSIGSS
+64 RISIGSS
-71 AKMSGHN
+71 VKMSSHN

-146 CENEIKE
+146 CENEIIE

-230 CSNDGDIIIWDYHLK
+230 CSNDGEIIIWDYHLRK
-245 RQVNVLRG
+245 KVHNLLG
-253 HGDCVLCM
+253 HADCILCL
-261 IQLNDGKL
+261 IRLNNGNL
-269 CTGSADMTIKIW
+269 CSGSADMTIKIW
-281 DWERGLCEN
+281 NWENASCIA
-290 TLSGNTHWV
+290 TLTGNKHWV
-299 KCLCQLNNGYIISG
+299 KCLCQLSNGYILSG
-313 SHDNAV
+313 SHDNL
-319 IIWDNNYQK
+319 IKIWDNYNQF
-328 VSDLKG
+328 VTDLKG
-334 HSRSVRSICQIG
+334 HTESVRSICQIG
-346 KTNYIATASFDH
+346 KTNYIASASFDH
-358 TIRIWNI
+358 TIKIWDLNT
-365 INNECVQTLTEHV
+365 NECIQTLTEHT
-378 SSVINVIYHS
+378 SSVINILYHS
-388 EGYLISSSNDKTIKI
+388 DGYLISSSKDKTIKI
-403 WKNA
+403 WK

>member
-12 NTKPANQNNTQ
+12 NTRPANQNNTQ

-28 DTLSPDNT
+28 DTLPPDNT
-36 KLSSK
+36 KLNSK

-56 PNLPREGK
+56 PNLSREGK
-64 PTSIGSS
+64 RISIGSS
-71 AKMSGHN
+71 VKMSSHN

-146 CENEIKE
+146 CENEIIE

-230 CSNDGDIIIWDYHLK
+230 CSNDGEIIIWDYHLRK
-245 RQVNVLRG
+245 KVHNLLG
-253 HGDCVLCM
+253 HADCILCL
-261 IQLNDGKL
+261 IRLNNGNL
-269 CTGSADMTIKIW
+269 CSGSADKTIKIW
-281 DWERGLCEN
+281 NWENASCIA
-290 TLSGNTHWV
+290 TLDGNEHWV
-299 KCLCQLNNGYIISG
+299 KCLCQLSNGYILSG
-313 SHDNAV
+313 SHDNL
-319 IIWDNNYQK
+319 IKIWDSYNQF
-328 VSDLKG
+328 VTDLKG
-334 HSRSVRSICQIG
+334 HTESVRSICQIG
-346 KTNYIATASFDH
+346 KTNYIASASFDH
-358 TIRIWNI
+358 TIKIWDLNT
-365 INNECVQTLTEHV
+365 NECIQTLTEHT
-378 SSVINVIYHS
+378 SSVINILYHS
-388 EGYLISSSNDKTIKI
+388 DGYLISSSKDKTIKI
-403 WKNA
+403 WK

>member
-1 MGNMACCESPN
+1 MGNMACCESTN
-12 NTKPANQNNTQ
+12 NTKPANPKTNTQ
-23 VNKHV
+23 TNKHI
-28 DTLSPDNT
+28 DTLPPDNT
-36 KLSSK
+36 KLNSK

-56 PNLPREGK
+56 PNLSREGK
-64 PTSIGSS
+64 RISIGSS
-71 AKMSGHN
+71 VKMSSHN

-138 IWDVNNQN
+138 IWDINNQN
-146 CENEIKE
+146 CENEIIE

-230 CSNDGDIIIWDYHLK
+230 CSNDGEIIIWDYHLRK
-245 RQVNVLRG
+245 KVHNLYG
-253 HGDCVLCM
+253 HADCILCL
-261 IQLNDGKL
+261 IRLNNGNL
-269 CTGSADMTIKIW
+269 CSGSADMTIKIW
-281 DWERGLCEN
+281 NWENASCIA
-290 TLSGNTHWV
+290 TLTGNKHWV
-299 KCLCQLNNGYIISG
+299 KCLCQLSNGYILSG
-313 SHDNAV
+313 SHDNL
-319 IIWDNNYQK
+319 IKIWDNYNQF
-328 VSDLKG
+328 VTDLKG
-334 HSRSVRSICQIG
+334 HTESVRSICQIG
-346 KTNYIATASFDH
+346 KTNYIASASFDH
-358 TIRIWNI
+358 TIKIWDLNT
-365 INNECVQTLTEHV
+365 NECIQTLTEHT
-378 SSVINVIYHS
+378 SSVINILYHS
-388 EGYLISSSNDKTIKI
+388 DGYLISSSKDKTIKI
-403 WKNA
+403 WK

>member
-12 NTKPANQNNTQ
+12 NTRPANQNNTQ

-36 KLSSK
+36 KLNSK

-56 PNLPREGK
+56 PNLSREGK
-64 PTSIGSS
+64 RISIGSS
-71 AKMSGHN
+71 VKMSSHN

-146 CENEIKE
+146 CENEIIE

-230 CSNDGDIIIWDYHLK
+230 CSNDGEIIIWDYHLRK
-245 RQVNVLRG
+245 KVHNLLG
-253 HGDCVLCM
+253 HADCILCL
-261 IQLNDGKL
+261 IRLNNGNL
-269 CTGSADMTIKIW
+269 CSGSADKTIKIW
-281 DWERGLCEN
+281 NWENASCIA
-290 TLSGNTHWV
+290 TLTGNEHWV
-299 KCLCQLNNGYIISG
+299 KCLCQLSNGYILSG
-313 SHDNAV
+313 SHDNL
-319 IIWDNNYQK
+319 IKIWDSYNQF
-328 VSDLKG
+328 VTDLKG
-334 HSRSVRSICQIG
+334 HTESVRSICQIG
-346 KTNYIATASFDH
+346 KTNYIASASFDH
-358 TIRIWNI
+358 TIKIWDLNT
-365 INNECVQTLTEHV
+365 NECIQTLTEHT
-378 SSVINVIYHS
+378 SSVINILYHS
-388 EGYLISSSNDKTIKI
+388 DGYLISSSKDKTIKI
-403 WKNA
+403 WK

>member
-28 DTLSPDNT
+28 DTLPPDNT
-36 KLSSK
+36 KLNSK

-56 PNLPREGK
+56 PNLSREGK
-64 PTSIGSS
+64 RISIGSS
-71 AKMSGHN
+71 VKMSSHN

-146 CENEIKE
+146 CENEIIE

-230 CSNDGDIIIWDYHLK
+230 CSNDGEIIIWDYHLRK
-245 RQVNVLRG
+245 KVHNLLG
-253 HGDCVLCM
+253 HADCILCL
-261 IQLNDGKL
+261 IRLNNGNL
-269 CTGSADMTIKIW
+269 CSGSADKTIKIW
-281 DWERGLCEN
+281 NWENASCIA
-290 TLSGNTHWV
+290 TLTGNEHWV
-299 KCLCQLNNGYIISG
+299 KCLCQLSNGYILSG
-313 SHDNAV
+313 SHDNL
-319 IIWDNNYQK
+319 IKIWDNYNQF
-328 VSDLKG
+328 VTDLKG
-334 HSRSVRSICQIG
+334 HTESVRSICQIG
-346 KTNYIATASFDH
+346 KTNYIASASFDH
-358 TIRIWNI
+358 TIKIWDLNT
-365 INNECVQTLTEHV
+365 NECIQTLTEHT
-378 SSVINVIYHS
+378 SSVINILYHS
-388 EGYLISSSNDKTIKI
+388 DGYLISSSKDKTIKI
-403 WKNA
+403 WK

>member
-12 NTKPANQNNTQ
+12 NTRPANQNNTQ
-23 VNKHV
+23 VNKHI
-28 DTLSPDNT
+28 DTLPPDNT
-36 KLSSK
+36 KLNSK

-56 PNLPREGK
+56 PNLSREGK
-64 PTSIGSS
+64 RISIGSS
-71 AKMSGHN
+71 VKMSSHN

-146 CENEIKE
+146 CENEIIE

-230 CSNDGDIIIWDYHLK
+230 CSNDGEIIIWDYHLRK
-245 RQVNVLRG
+245 KVHNLYG
-253 HGDCVLCM
+253 HADCILCL
-261 IQLNDGKL
+261 IRLNNGNL
-269 CTGSADMTIKIW
+269 CSGSADMTIKIW
-281 DWERGLCEN
+281 NWENASCIA
-290 TLSGNTHWV
+290 TLTGNKHWV
-299 KCLCQLNNGYIISG
+299 KCLCQLSNGYILSG
-313 SHDNAV
+313 SHDNL
-319 IIWDNNYQK
+319 IKIWDNYNQF
-328 VSDLKG
+328 VTDLKG
-334 HSRSVRSICQIG
+334 HTESVRSICQIG
-346 KTNYIATASFDH
+346 KTNYIASASFDH
-358 TIRIWNI
+358 TIKIWDLNT
-365 INNECVQTLTEHV
+365 NECIQTLTEHT
-378 SSVINVIYHS
+378 SSVINILYHS
-388 EGYLISSSNDKTIKI
+388 DGYLISSSKDKTIKI
-403 WKNA
+403 WK

>member
-12 NTKPANQNNTQ
+12 NTRPANQNNTQ

-28 DTLSPDNT
+28 DTLPPDNT

-56 PNLPREGK
+56 PNLSREGK
-64 PTSIGSS
+64 RISIGSS
-71 AKMSGHN
+71 VKMSSHN

-146 CENEIKE
+146 CENEIIE

-230 CSNDGDIIIWDYHLK
+230 CSNDGEIIIWDYHLRK
-245 RQVNVLRG
+245 KVHNLYG
-253 HGDCVLCM
+253 HADCILCL
-261 IQLNDGKL
+261 IRLNNGNL
-269 CTGSADMTIKIW
+269 CSGSADKTIKIW
-281 DWERGLCEN
+281 NWENASCIA
-290 TLSGNTHWV
+290 TLEGNEHWV
-299 KCLCQLNNGYIISG
+299 KCLCQLSNGYILSG
-313 SHDNAV
+313 SHDNL
-319 IIWDNNYQK
+319 IKIWDNYNQF
-328 VSDLKG
+328 VTDLKG
-334 HSRSVRSICQIG
+334 HTESVRSICQIG
-346 KTNYIATASFDH
+346 KTNYIASASFDH
-358 TIRIWNI
+358 TIKIWDLNT
-365 INNECVQTLTEHV
+365 NECIQTLTEHT
-378 SSVINVIYHS
+378 SSVINILYHS
-388 EGYLISSSNDKTIKI
+388 DGYLISSSKDKTIKI
-403 WKNA
+403 WK

>member
-1 MGNMACCESPN
+1 MGNMACCESTN
-12 NTKPANQNNTQ
+12 NTKPANPKTNTQ
-23 VNKHV
+23 TNKHI
-28 DTLSPDNT
+28 DTLPPDNT
-36 KLSSK
+36 KLNSK

-56 PNLPREGK
+56 PNLSREGK
-64 PTSIGSS
+64 RISIGSS
-71 AKMSGHN
+71 VKMSSHN

-146 CENEIKE
+146 CENEIIE

-230 CSNDGDIIIWDYHLK
+230 CSNDGEIIIWDYHLRK
-245 RQVNVLRG
+245 KVHNLLG
-253 HGDCVLCM
+253 HADCILCL
-261 IQLNDGKL
+261 IRLNNGNL
-269 CTGSADMTIKIW
+269 CSGSADKTIKIW
-281 DWERGLCEN
+281 NWENASCIA
-290 TLSGNTHWV
+290 TLEGNEHWV
-299 KCLCQLNNGYIISG
+299 KCLCQLSNGYILSG
-313 SHDNAV
+313 SHDNL
-319 IIWDNNYQK
+319 IKIWDNYNQF
-328 VSDLKG
+328 VTDLKG
-334 HSRSVRSICQIG
+334 HTESVRSICQIG
-346 KTNYIATASFDH
+346 KTNYIASASFDH
-358 TIRIWNI
+358 TIKIWDLNT
-365 INNECVQTLTEHV
+365 NECIQTLTEHT
-378 SSVINVIYHS
+378 SSVINILYHS
-388 EGYLISSSNDKTIKI
+388 DGYLISSSKDKTIKI
-403 WKNA
+403 WK

>member
-12 NTKPANQNNTQ
+12 NTRPANQNNTQ

-56 PNLPREGK
+56 PNLSREGK
-64 PTSIGSS
+64 RISIGSS
-71 AKMSGHN
+71 VKMSSHN

-146 CENEIKE
+146 CENEIIE

-230 CSNDGDIIIWDYHLK
+230 CSNDGEIIIWDYHLRK
-245 RQVNVLRG
+245 KVHNLLG
-253 HGDCVLCM
+253 HADCILCL
-261 IQLNDGKL
+261 IRLNDGNL
-269 CTGSADMTIKIW
+269 CSGSADKTIKIW
-281 DWERGLCEN
+281 NWENASCIA
-290 TLSGNTHWV
+290 TLTGNEHWV
-299 KCLCQLNNGYIISG
+299 KCLCQLSNGYILSG
-313 SHDNAV
+313 SHDNL
-319 IIWDNNYQK
+319 IKIWDNYNQF
-328 VSDLKG
+328 VTDLKG
-334 HSRSVRSICQIG
+334 HTESVRSICQIG
-346 KTNYIATASFDH
+346 KTNYIASASFDH
-358 TIRIWNI
+358 TIKIWDLNT
-365 INNECVQTLTEHV
+365 NECIQTLTEHT
-378 SSVINVIYHS
+378 SSVINILYHS
-388 EGYLISSSNDKTIKI
+388 DGYLISSSKDKTIKI
-403 WKNA
+403 WK